1 MSEINDYNKYAVIS
15 SIKTNVKLINMIIL
29 LIVFILFLTITKFMS
44 PILSYLPMYSIAILL
59 AITAILVS
67 LGFYLA
73 NLSSKNAIKELND
86 YSTQISE
93 MVKSMEYEINQR
105 KLKENDLRAMSLT
118 DDLTGLNNRRGF
130 LTLATQYLKMINRYK
145 SNTFLFYA
153 DVDRFKQVNDTYGH
167 REGDKVLIDIAKIL
181 KKSYRDSDIIARIGG
196 DEFVVLPV
204 GFHEFDPKIII
215 KRLDANFDELNANN
229 NRDYNISISVGIADY
244 DPDKPCSIEELL
256 DRADKLMYQDKKS
269 KESHRPTDRDQ
280 IQGPDKNL
288 Q

>member
-1 MSEINDYNKYAVIS
+1 MSEINEYNKHAVIE
-15 SIKTNVKLINMIIL
+15 SIKTNVNLINRIIL
-29 LIVFILFLTITKFMS
+29 LIVFTLFLTITKFIS
-44 PILSYLPMYSIAILL
+44 PLLNYIPMYSIAVIL
-59 AITAILVS
+59 ASTTILVS

-73 NLSSKNAIKELND
+73 NLSSRNAIKELND
-86 YSTQISE
+86 YSGRISK
-93 MVKSMEYEINQR
+93 MVQSMEHEISQR
-105 KLKENDLRAMSLT
+105 KLKENDLLAISLT

-145 SNTFLFYA
+145 SNTFLFYF

-204 GFHEFDPKIII
+204 GLQEFDPQIII
-215 KRLDANFDELNANN
+215 KRLDDNFDELNSKN

-244 DPDKPCSIEELL
+244 DPDNPCSIEELL
-256 DRADKLMYQDKKS
+256 DRADKLMYENKKS
-269 KESHRPTDRDQ
+269 K
-280 IQGPDKNL
+280 G
-288 Q
+288 